1 MVKHIVMFKL
11 KAEAKNDAPARAK
24 KELESMVGVAP

>member
-24 KELESMVGVAP
+24 KNSKVW